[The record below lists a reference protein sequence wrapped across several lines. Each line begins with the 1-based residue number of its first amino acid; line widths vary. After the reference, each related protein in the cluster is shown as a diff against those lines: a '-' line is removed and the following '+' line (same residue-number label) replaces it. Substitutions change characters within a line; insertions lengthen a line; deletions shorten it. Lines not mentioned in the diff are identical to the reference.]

1 MLNTSLK
8 VQIKNSIGNNNL
20 IKQLARTQLFFL
32 MEKMEN
38 KTHGKAKNTKLKHN
52 GQVYKKP
59 TVLTKTVPYLR
70 VGG

>member
-1 MLNTSLK
+1 
-8 VQIKNSIGNNNL
+8 
-20 IKQLARTQLFFL
+20 
-32 MEKMEN
+32 MEN

-70 VGG
+70 VGADKKNKL

>member
-1 MLNTSLK
+1 
-8 VQIKNSIGNNNL
+8 
-20 IKQLARTQLFFL
+20 

-38 KTHGKAKNTKLKHN
+38 KTHGKAKNTKSEHN

-70 VGG
+70 VGADKKTNCNKKGCEKNGKKNIK

>member
-1 MLNTSLK
+1 
-8 VQIKNSIGNNNL
+8 
-20 IKQLARTQLFFL
+20 

-59 TVLTKTVPYLR
+59 TVLTKKQFFTYEWGADKNKNYTKKEVKR
-70 VGG
+70 NGKKNIK

>member
-1 MLNTSLK
+1 
-8 VQIKNSIGNNNL
+8 
-20 IKQLARTQLFFL
+20 
-32 MEKMEN
+32 MEN

-70 VGG
+70 VGADKNKNYTRKELKK